1 MPYDSTSYAP
11 QVETTHRTIGPVE
24 QTLIEA
30 RELLPNAE
38 FWAQPR
44 QYGRTLQDYCG
55 AAGHER
61 AGCVQVQIFRAA
73 GRWFIGAIRLFERAN
88 GIPDTPEWNNA
99 DERVWADVHPAF
111 DRAIAL
117 AASEGA

>member
-1 MPYDSTSYAP
+1 MPFDATEYK
-11 QVETTHRTIGPVE
+11 TTHRTIGPVE

-30 RELLPNAE
+30 RELLPNAD

-44 QYGRTLQDYCG
+44 QYGRTLPDFSG
-55 AAGHER
+55 SAGFPL

-73 GRWFIGAIRLFERAN
+73 GRYFSHAMRFFERAN
-88 GIPDTPEWNNA
+88 GISDTPEWNNA
-99 DERVWADVHPAF
+99 DERVFADVHPAF